1 MKRIVLFFAVN
12 LIVLNGC
19 FAIDALQLKQARV
32 AAYQWIRDYD
42 VNGQLNA
49 RRNARQKFLSLFESG
64 DVIVVNE
71 YLPMIYQ
78 KGPKI
83 KVSELADLLLDKGSF
98 YKMYCNIDS
107 AYIAGE
113 EMVGNSAIEYVVVLY
128 KTVSFVD
135 RNSYEDTCYAY
146 PKKTFVESVT
156 LSYDLL
162 FQTIVATSI
171 VSDNSVNKIHVLHN
185 SAAKSLD
192 SVNIYVSDSFIKNS
206 QKSDNPF
213 VSTSFKECAHDS
225 QMLILSKK
233 TMKGNFHFGGGIG
246 ASLFS
251 GKASPKFYDL
261 SEKAGLHYDV
271 NLGFYA
277 QFAMKGK
284 NRYGMEFDAVFNQ
297 NKIGLSASYVDIY
310 EDIDEDEYEC
320 SDEYSD
326 PMPYKRH
333 TEITNYKETSQRYSV
348 EVPISFRYDRILN
361 KKLTVFA
368 KIGAAVYYDVISK
381 TVANGDALY
390 SGVYDWMGGIEI
402 KDYPKYGFGNY
413 TVSETTDKT
422 CFNKLGVKV
431 FAGFGLQA
439 FLSKH
444 WSLDLGLYYY
454 NVVYNR
460 FDSSNDY
467 YLTKRNNDYKK
478 GRKDV
483 WTSAFSGFSKLNQS
497 NLNFKIQL
505 NYNF

>member
-32 AAYQWIRDYD
+32 SAYQWIRDYD
-42 VNGQLNA
+42 NYGQLNA
-49 RRNARQKFLSLFESG
+49 KRNARQKFLSLFESG

-71 YLPMIYQ
+71 YLPMISQ
-78 KGPKI
+78 KGPTI
-83 KVSELADLLLDKGSF
+83 KVSELTDLILDKTSF
-98 YKMYCNIDS
+98 YKMNSNIDS
-107 AYIAGE
+107 AYITRE
-113 EMVGNSAIEYVVVLY
+113 EKVGNSAIEYVIVLY
-128 KTVSFVD
+128 KTISFVD

-146 PKKTFVESVT
+146 PKKTFLESVT

-162 FQTIVATSI
+162 SQTIVATSI
-171 VSDNSVNKIHVLHN
+171 VSDNSVNEIHVLHN

-192 SVNIYVSDSFIKNS
+192 SVNMYVSDSFIKS
-206 QKSDNPF
+206 YQKSDNPF
-213 VSTSFKECAHDS
+213 VSTFFNECAHDP
-225 QMLILSKK
+225 QMLILTKK
-233 TMKGNFHFGGGIG
+233 EMKGNLHFGSGIG

-251 GKASPKFYDL
+251 GKASPKFHDL
-261 SEKAGLHYDV
+261 SKNAGLHYDV

-284 NRYGMEFDAVFNQ
+284 NRFGMEFDAVFNQ
-297 NKIGLSASYVDIY
+297 NKIGLSTSYVDIY
-310 EDIDEDEYEC
+310 DDIDEDEHEF
-320 SDEYSD
+320 SN
-326 PMPYKRH
+326 PMSYKRH
-333 TEITNYKETSQRYSV
+333 AEITKYKETIQRYSV

-361 KKLTVFA
+361 QKLTLFV
-368 KIGAAVYYDVISK
+368 KLGAAVSYDIISK

-390 SGVYDWMGGIEI
+390 YGVYDWMGEIEI
-402 KDYPKYGFGNY
+402 KDYPEYGFGNY
-413 TVSETTDKT
+413 TVYETTDKT

-431 FAGFGLQA
+431 FAGIGLQA
-439 FLSKH
+439 FLSKR
-444 WSLDLGLYYY
+444 WSIDLGLYYY
-454 NVVYNR
+454 NVVYNK

-467 YLTKRNNDYKK
+467 YLTKRNDDYKH